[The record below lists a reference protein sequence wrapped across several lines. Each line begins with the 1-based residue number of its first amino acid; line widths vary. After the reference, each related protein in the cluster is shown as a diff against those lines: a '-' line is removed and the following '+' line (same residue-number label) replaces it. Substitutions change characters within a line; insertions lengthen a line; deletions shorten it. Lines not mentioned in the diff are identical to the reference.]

1 MNILKI
7 VLIAII
13 ILFIYKMKKQ
23 ENFVNVVKLLNS
35 SNNTKKK
42 NIKNKKKN
50 NYINNRDDIDLD
62 DLLSNDNDSD
72 LANDYLSS
80 DMTSN
85 ESSISEKKN
94 KRRPEIYNIHYNP
107 NFIDVINSIKYL
119 QSNRNIFNIE
129 SLPVKYSNNLT
140 QSKINELSTMFVT
153 KLNEYIRKNIILPS
167 NVKSGWDK
175 IQKKLGVPTLYNDNI
190 FKSNLNIYKIN
201 SASKYSTKNQ
211 NKYILNISFTKENIK
226 EKIVMDINII
236 ENNKNKQ
243 LIINNIY
250 IQGYTNLD
258 TNNFETHN
266 VINYSVSKNNG
277 MNDINDMTDISEI
290 QKQLY
295 KRYKKNI
302 CHEKRNKLKIDPN
315 GSVFRSDLPYKN
327 NIKC

>member
-7 VLIAII
+7 LLIALI
-13 ILFIYKMKKQ
+13 ILFIYKMKNK
-23 ENFVNVVKLLNS
+23 ENFANIVNLLNS
-35 SNNTKKK
+35 SNNIKK
-42 NIKNKKKN
+42 NIINKKKYNKTN
-50 NYINNRDDIDLD
+50 NKDDIDLD

-72 LANDYLSS
+72 WANDYLSS

-85 ESSISEKKN
+85 ESSITEKKN
-94 KRRPEIYNIHYNP
+94 NKMPDIYNIHYNP
-107 NFIDVINSIKYL
+107 NFIDVINAIKYL

-140 QSKINELSTMFVT
+140 QSKINELSNMFVS
-153 KLNEYIRKNIILPS
+153 KLNKYIRKNIILPS

-175 IQKKLGVPTLYNDNI
+175 IQKKLGVPTLYNDDI

-201 SASKYSTKNQ
+201 SASKYSTKHQ
-211 NKYILNISFTKENIK
+211 NKYVLNISFTKENIK

-236 ENNKNKQ
+236 ENNHNKQ
-243 LIINNIY
+243 LTINNIY
-250 IQGYTNLD
+250 ILGYTNLD
-258 TNNFETHN
+258 SNNFETHN
-266 VINYSVSKNNG
+266 VINYDISKNDG
-277 MNDINDMTDISEI
+277 MNDINDMTNTSEI

-295 KRYKKNI
+295 KRYRKNI

>member
-7 VLIAII
+7 VLIALI
-13 ILFIYKMKKQ
+13 ILFIYKMKNK
-23 ENFVNVVKLLNS
+23 ENFANIVNLLNS
-35 SNNTKKK
+35 SNNKKK
-42 NIKNKKKN
+42 NIINKKKYNKTN
-50 NYINNRDDIDLD
+50 NKDDIDLD

-72 LANDYLSS
+72 WANDYLSS

-85 ESSISEKKN
+85 ESSITEKKKNN
-94 KRRPEIYNIHYNP
+94 KMPKIYNIHYNQ
-107 NFIDVINSIKYL
+107 NFIDVINAIKYL

-140 QSKINELSTMFVT
+140 QSKINELSNMFVS
-153 KLNEYIRKNIILPS
+153 KLNKYIRKNIILPS

-175 IQKKLGVPTLYNDNI
+175 IQKKLGVPTLYNDDI

-201 SASKYSTKNQ
+201 SASKYSTKHQ
-211 NKYILNISFTKENIK
+211 NKYVLNISFTKENIK

-236 ENNKNKQ
+236 ENNNNKQ
-243 LIINNIY
+243 LTINNIY

-258 TNNFETHN
+258 NNNFETHN
-266 VINYSVSKNNG
+266 VINYDISKNDG
-277 MNDINDMTDISEI
+277 MNDINDMTNLNEI

-295 KRYKKNI
+295 KRYRKNI
-302 CHEKRNKLKIDPN
+302 CHEKRNKLRIDPN

-327 NIKC
+327 NVKC